1 MSGNINDYTLRV
13 MIGQEMLHIE
23 YPENLMDARAR
34 AHEWIQD
41 LQEEGAADDP
51 RVLIIPTG
59 WKKPLEIW
67 KPRRLQDDLLAERL
81 EVVS

>member
-51 RVLIIPTG
+51 RVLIIPAG

-81 EVVS
+81 EVVR

>member
-1 MSGNINDYTLRV
+1 MSGNIHDYTLRV

-23 YPENLMDARAR
+23 YPEDLMDARKR
-34 AHEWIQD
+34 AHEWVQD
-41 LQEEGAADDP
+41 LQEEGVTDDP
-51 RVLIIPTG
+51 RVLIIPEG

-67 KPRRLQDDLLAERL
+67 KPRRLQDELLAERL

>member
-13 MIGQEMLHIE
+13 MVGQEMLHIE

-41 LQEEGAADDP
+41 LQEEGEADDP

-67 KPRRLQDDLLAERL
+67 KPRRLQDELLAERL
-81 EVVS
+81 EVVR